1 MYLSLAV
8 IWQPTLA
15 QCYLCKK
22 PRSHWRGLFL
32 LHDPPELSRLFG
44 SGCPCPSEKL
54 SLWNW
59 REWIIRDPLRLD
71 GEPWR
76 VSDPLI
82 NHLIGCTRQRTAIM
96 AEVQANNIRVQ
107 QLAKDQGWKVAQNLA
122 AGVGGLVIWPLWF
135 AMDFQGTASTEASA
149 LQSRQQYLGALGSG
163 LID

>member
-22 PRSHWRGLFL
+22 PQSHWRGLFL

-71 GEPWR
+71 DEPWR

-82 NHLIGCTRQRTAIM
+82 NHLIDSTRQR
-96 AEVQANNIRVQ
+96 
-107 QLAKDQGWKVAQNLA
+107 DDD
-122 AGVGGLVIWPLWF
+122 LVEHQV
-135 AMDFQGTASTEASA
+135 DKNV
-149 LQSRQQYLGALGSG
+149 YLGAGHVYSCLGQAEKRRAFRVTKS
-163 LID
+163 